1 MGLFVCEGGR
11 GGVDWVSGWVGGFV
25 CLRGG
30 VKWAGGWVCGGV
42 E

>member
-1 MGLFVCEGGR
+1 MGLFVCEEGR
-11 GGVDWVSGWVGGFV
+11 GGVDWVGEWVGGFV

-30 VKWAGGWVCGGV
+30 AKWAGGWVCGGV